1 MEDKFPI
8 VVSEGGRVCAGGGFS
23 SGGFCVDFFNL
34 SIMVD
39 RLLNGV
45 DKFPI
50 GSIDGAIDKE
60 EGLPTHSELFSIIFF
75 SPG

>member
-1 MEDKFPI
+1 MGYKLPI
-8 VVSEGGRVCAGGGFS
+8 GAE
-23 SGGFCVDFFNL
+23 
-34 SIMVD
+34 
-39 RLLNGV
+39 
-45 DKFPI
+45 KFPI